1 MTITS
6 SVLASQKEDALQ
18 QKLNASMRKKYSGQR
33 AYLQKKSPEQLIK
46 QALRLDEIEVAARK
60 SRGKILKRL
69 DSSTHLSQGYPL
81 LNQESYAE
89 AIKMLQEKIRG
100 HDNNVCARWISLF
113 GPYVDIEADRKIL
126 IMLTDPSAIE
136 NYVPEETRKRL
147 KEGYAL
153 TSRDRRFVAN
163 TKFKMKSLF
172 MQFERMKIAQAQ
184 LVSLSK
190 DLAAEFHGR
199 ISCPPGAFNGLKS
212 FNGALDK
219 ITNRERESDFGDL
232 KDIARMTVE
241 FDNEFDM
248 NMARDKIEGSDEF
261 KQVRQYA
268 KSLKNRYGTSSGGS
282 EQDPHNSGALNSG
295 YQDIKFFL
303 PMDNGII
310 GELQLNTKGMLVA
323 KEKEHLIYDLMRAAP
338 KGTVDGAGFTVNNPE
353 VLKPVMR
360 KMNDDWFKFVGTK
373 APMTRQYLITMRIMI
388 ARLVKN
394 QGRSLTITKA
404 EVAAMSAVSKL
415 MYAQIGKGHK
425 ITKKDAMPPE
435 SISMYRRICNYFF
448 P

>member
-6 SVLASQKEDALQ
+6 SVLASLKEDALQ
-18 QKLNASMRKKYSGQR
+18 QKLNASMRRKYSGQR
-33 AYLQKKSPEQLIK
+33 VYLQKKPPEELIK

-60 SRGKILKRL
+60 HRGKILKRL
-69 DSSTHLSQGYPL
+69 NSSTHLSQGYPL
-81 LNQESYAE
+81 LNQDAYSE

-100 HDNNVCARWISLF
+100 HDNNVCARWLSLF

-126 IMLTDPSAIE
+126 NMLTNPSAIE
-136 NYVPEETRKRL
+136 NYVPEETKKRL

-153 TSRDRRFVAN
+153 TSRDRRHVAN
-163 TKFKMKSLF
+163 TKFKIKTLF
-172 MQFERMKIAQAQ
+172 MQFERMKVAQAQ

-190 DLAAEFHGR
+190 DLAAEYHGR
-199 ISCPPGAFNGLKS
+199 ISCPPGAFLGLKS

-248 NMARDKIEGSDEF
+248 NMARNRIEGSDEF

-268 KSLKNRYGTSSGGS
+268 KSLKNRYGTSSS
-282 EQDPHNSGALNSG
+282 SDVKDPHNSGALNSG

-323 KEKEHLIYDLMRAAP
+323 KDKEHLIYDLMRAAP
-338 KGTVDGAGFTVNNPE
+338 KGTIDGAGFTINNPD

-373 APMTRQYLITMRIMI
+373 APMTRQHLISMRIMI

-394 QGRSLTITKA
+394 QGRSLTITKS

-415 MYAQIGKGHK
+415 MYSQIGKGQK
-425 ITKKDAMPPE
+425 ITKSDVKAAE
-435 SISMYRRICNYFF
+435 SNSMYRRICRYFF
-448 P
+448 S